1 MVSCLNLPLFLVYTK
16 LILTSQLKKKGDTCQ
31 TDVYVLNLLL
41 CQQLQLL
48 PQLMFV
54 QKDLHFG

>member
-1 MVSCLNLPLFLVYTK
+1 MNSDFSIQKKNLK
-16 LILTSQLKKKGDTCQ
+16 NEKGDTCQ